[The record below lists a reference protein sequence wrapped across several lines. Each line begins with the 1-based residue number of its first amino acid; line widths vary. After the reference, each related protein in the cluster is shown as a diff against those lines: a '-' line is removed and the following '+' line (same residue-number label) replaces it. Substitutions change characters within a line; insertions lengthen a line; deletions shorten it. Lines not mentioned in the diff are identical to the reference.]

1 MNKLKY
7 FTASWCGPC
16 KVFKPI
22 INDLKEEGYNIDI
35 IDIDSNAPLVSDY
48 EVMSVPHLVFE
59 KECQEDSPESCNSE
73 VYARFSGSTSKENIK
88 SLLND

>member
-1 MNKLKY
+1 VNKLKY

-16 KVFKPI
+16 KVFKPV

-35 IDIDSNAPLVSDY
+35 IDIDSNMSLTSDY

-59 KECQEDSPESCNSE
+59 KECDLEASDPCDSEI
-73 VYARFSGSTSKENIK
+73 YARVSGPTSKENIK
-88 SLLND
+88 SLLKR

>member
-16 KVFKPI
+16 KVFKPV
-22 INDLKEEGYNIDI
+22 INDLKEEGYCIDV
-35 IDIDSNAPLVSDY
+35 IDIDSNASLVSNY

-59 KECQEDSPESCNSE
+59 KECEQDSPKSCTE
-73 VYARFSGSTSKENIK
+73 IYARFSGATTKENIK